1 MAEIEVCAGF
11 ENQKGDG
18 AVKFGLMKTHRR
30 NQLLLVLVL
39 IVGAGTTL
47 ALVLQA
53 LNENINL
60 FYSPAQV
67 MGGEAPINKRIRA
80 GGMVLMDSVQRP
92 ENSLQVK
99 FLIGDLKSA
108 QFPVVFGGIL
118 PDLFREGQGVVAEG
132 HLDQGG
138 VFIADEVLAKHDE
151 NYMPPEVAQV
161 MASGKVSNLP

>member
-1 MAEIEVCAGF
+1 
-11 ENQKGDG
+11 
-18 AVKFGLMKTHRR
+18 MKTHRR

-39 IVGAGTTL
+39 IVGAGSTL

-67 MGGEAPINKRIRA
+67 MAGEAPINKRIRA

-92 ENSLQVK
+92 DNSLRVK

-108 QFPVVFGGIL
+108 QFPVVFEGIL
-118 PDLFREGQGVVAEG
+118 PDLFREGQGVIAEG
-132 HLDQGG
+132 HLKGNEF
-138 VFIADEVLAKHDE
+138 VADEVLAKHDE
-151 NYMPPEVAQV
+151 NYMPPEVAD
-161 MASGKVSNLP
+161 AIKKSGQWKAGEKPK

>member
-1 MAEIEVCAGF
+1 M
-11 ENQKGDG
+11 
-18 AVKFGLMKTHRR
+18 KFGRMKTHRR
-30 NQLLLVLVL
+30 NQLLLVLLLV
-39 IVGAGTTL
+39 VGAGSTL

-67 MGGEAPINKRIRA
+67 MGGEAPTHKRIRA

-99 FLIGDLKSA
+99 FLVGDLKSA
-108 QFPVVFGGIL
+108 QFPVVFEGIL

-132 HLDQGG
+132 HLDQAGTF
-138 VFIADEVLAKHDE
+138 VADTVLAKHDE

-161 MASGKVSNLP
+161 MASGKVSDVP